1 MMSADK
7 ELTAILDLGK
17 ALLTNGATVWEAESL
32 LRDIFEK
39 YEFEKSDIV
48 VTSSYLYVTVR
59 DKDDKTYTQVR
70 NIGSISRD
78 MDKLNKLLTL
88 AHEVCAEPVD
98 TDMLARHVKEII
110 RGQSLPMWIY
120 IVTNVIG
127 AGAFAAFYDGDRYD
141 VIAAALV
148 GILVPI
154 VRSLIMDAYNNSL
167 TVNVFSSFVMEV
179 SIMLLVLVKIGHDPA
194 AITSSCLLLLISSL
208 GMIGGIRS
216 LLHGYVMSGIT
227 DFINSLLA
235 ASGIAIGI
243 LLAMYLMPNNLVSS
257 GSGVQGVVSAPALQ
271 TVYCCIGC
279 SAFARMFG
287 AEKKAMLFSN
297 IGALLT
303 WGIYLLTYDALGL
316 GLFLTNVSGAAF
328 VAVYSRSLSR
338 LAQIPATVLSTTCI
352 FPLLPGSYLY
362 RVMVGI
368 FTHNSKMFS
377 TQGKYLFVTSV
388 GIAVGFVVVEV
399 LYGYAEAIALK
410 IKTRRSVS

>member
-70 NIGSISRD
+70 NISGISRD
-78 MDKLNKLLTL
+78 MNKLNKLLTL
-88 AHEVCAEPVD
+88 SHEISIEPID
-98 TDMLARHVKEII
+98 TDRLIGHIKEITG
-110 RGQSLPMWIY
+110 GQGLSMWVY

-127 AGAFAAFYDGDRYD
+127 AGAFAAFYNGDLCD
-141 VIAAALV
+141 VIAAAIV
-148 GILVPI
+148 GII
-154 VRSLIMDAYNNSL
+154 VAVIRILYNNKLAS
-167 TVNVFSSFVMEV
+167 NVFSSFVMKI
-179 SIMLLVLVKIGHDPA
+179 SILLLVQVKIGHDPG

-303 WGIYLLTYDALGL
+303 WGIYLLAYDALGI

-399 LYGYAEAIALK
+399 LYGYAEAIALR

>member
-1 MMSADK
+1 MAGGQVDHRV
-7 ELTAILDLGK
+7 AY
-17 ALLTNGATVWEAESL
+17 LLQRAYRWHAFASGEAESL

-78 MDKLNKLLTL
+78 MNKLNKLLTL
-88 AHEVCAEPVD
+88 SHEISIEPID
-98 TDMLARHVKEII
+98 TDRLIGHIKEITG
-110 RGQSLPMWIY
+110 GQGLSMWVY
-120 IVTNVIG
+120 IVINVIG
-127 AGAFAAFYDGDRYD
+127 AGAFAAFYNGDLCD
-141 VIAAALV
+141 VIAAAIV
-148 GILVPI
+148 GII
-154 VRSLIMDAYNNSL
+154 VAVIRILYNNKLAS
-167 TVNVFSSFVMEV
+167 NVFSSFVMKI
-179 SIMLLVLVKIGHDPA
+179 SILLLVQVKIGHDPG

-303 WGIYLLTYDALGL
+303 WGIYLLAYDALGI